1 MVDMTEL
8 SKVHGSKASADRLKK
23 RRAAEWRLK
32 AYGIAAIAFAGAALV
47 ILLSSVVLNARFA
60 ITETYINAEITI
72 PQEVDP
78 GNTRDPEVI
87 GQARFANI
95 VRDEFRDMFPYVS
108 GRSNRR
114 ELSDLYSSG
123 AVFELRDY
131 VMENPEVVG
140 DRIEFEFVAS
150 DVTDLY
156 MKGAFGTLEPQDN
169 SIDITLD
176 FIGDDTVEIVA
187 DAPIFSGMQALVR
200 QDLVKLADRRLEEA
214 GRQDAGVIEF
224 ERRASVAETEEE
236 RALNQATA
244 DARAV
249 ERDRLRAEADDLMN
263 RSRDPS
269 GFEQVLETNPS
280 VYMDVNEGWLRITGV
295 GTNTATAEIVV
306 PMAERITDPASYS
319 YYINEVPQQQR
330 PISDQKIIW
339 IEELRDAGAIET
351 KLNWRFFQAAD
362 STQPELA
369 GVWGAIV
376 GSFWTL
382 IVTATLAVPIGVLAA
397 VYLEEFAP
405 KNRVTDFIEVNIN
418 NLAAVPSI
426 VFGLLGVSILF
437 ALLQLTGQD
446 FRQTPII
453 GGIVLALMSLPTIII
468 ASRASIR
475 AVPPSI
481 RDAALGLGASKLQST
496 FHHVLPLALPGILTG
511 TIIAMAQAL
520 GETAPLIL
528 VGLVAF
534 ITEAPTGPTDS
545 STVLPVI
552 VFSWSGN
559 PERAFEAKTAAAI
572 CVLLLFLIIM
582 NALAVFLRKRFERR
596 W

>member
-8 SKVHGSKASADRLKK
+8 SKVHGSDASAARLKK

-78 GNTRDPEVI
+78 DNTGDPEVI
-87 GQARFANI
+87 GQARFSNI
-95 VRDEFRDMFPYVS
+95 VRDEFRAMFPYVS

-114 ELSDLYSSG
+114 DLADLYSSG

-131 VMENPEVVG
+131 VMANPDVVG
-140 DRIEFEFVAS
+140 ETIDFEFVAS

-156 MKGAFGTLEPQDN
+156 MKGEFGTLEPQDN
-169 SIDITLD
+169 SVDINLT
-176 FIGDDTVEIVA
+176 FTGEDTVEIMA

-200 QDLVKLADRRLEEA
+200 QDLVALADRRLEEA
-214 GRQDAGVIEF
+214 GRQDAGVVEF

-280 VYMDVNEGWLRITGV
+280 VYMDVNDGWLRITGV

-306 PMAERITDPASYS
+306 PMAERLTAPENYS
-319 YYINEVPQQQR
+319 YYINQVPQRQR

-437 ALLQLTGQD
+437 ALLNLTGQD

>member
-1 MVDMTEL
+1 MTEL

>member
-1 MVDMTEL
+1 MVDMTQL
-8 SKVHGSKASADRLKK
+8 SKHHGSEASAQRLKK
-23 RRAAEWRLK
+23 RRAAEWRLQ
-32 AYGIAAIAFAGAALV
+32 AYGIAAIAFAGLALV

-60 ITETYINAEITI
+60 LTETYINTDITI
-72 PQEVDP
+72 PQSVDP
-78 GNTRDPEVI
+78 TGSGDPEVI
-87 GQARFANI
+87 GKARFANI
-95 VRDEFRDMFPYVS
+95 VRDEFRDMFPYVT
-108 GRSNRR
+108 GRTDRR
-114 ELSDLYSSG
+114 ELTNLYSTGS
-123 AVFELRDY
+123 VFELRDY
-131 VMENPEVVG
+131 VMVNPDTVG
-140 DRIEFEFVAS
+140 QRINFDFVAS

-156 MKGAFGTLEPQDN
+156 MKGEFGVLEPQDN
-169 SIDITLD
+169 SVGITLD
-176 FIGDDTVEIVA
+176 FIDEEQVQITA
-187 DAPIFSGMQALVR
+187 DAAVFAGMQALVR
-200 QDLVKLADRRLEEA
+200 EDLVKLAVRRQAEA
-214 GRQDAGVIEF
+214 ARQDAGVVEF
-224 ERRASVAETEEE
+224 ERRAAVATTDEE
-236 RALNQATA
+236 RTTNQATA
-244 DARAV
+244 DARKVA
-249 ERDRLRAEADDLMN
+249 RDELIAEADDLMA
-263 RSRDPS
+263 RSRDAS
-269 GFEQVLETNPS
+269 GVEQVLETNPS
-280 VYMDVNEGWLRITGV
+280 VYMDVNGGWLKLTSV
-295 GTNTATAEIVV
+295 GTNVAVGQIVV
-306 PMAERITDPASYS
+306 PMTEQLTQPETYS
-319 YYINEVPQQQR
+319 YYINPMPERSR
-330 PISDQKIIW
+330 PVSDQMIIW
-339 IEELRDAGAIET
+339 IEELIDEDAIT
-351 KLNWRFFQAAD
+351 SRVNWRFFQSAD

-382 IVTATLAVPIGVLAA
+382 IVTAVLAVPIGVLAA

-405 KNRVTDFIEVNIN
+405 KNKVTDFIEVNIN

-426 VFGLLGVSILF
+426 VFGLLGVSLLF
-437 ALLQLTGQD
+437 AMFNLTGQD

-453 GGIVLALMSLPTIII
+453 GGVVLALMSLPTIII

-481 RDAALGLGASKLQST
+481 RDAALGLGASKLQTT
-496 FHHVLPLALPGILTG
+496 FHHVVPLAMPGMLTG

-572 CVLLLFLIIM
+572 CVLLMFLIIM